1 MTLTE
6 VVARLSGAKSSG
18 TNQFLARCPVHDD
31 HTQSLSVGMGT
42 DGRVL
47 LHCHAGCPTDSI
59 LSALGLAVGDLFPD
73 QAGVPVQAPVRPL
86 IRTVSTPTYYDYT
99 DATGT
104 VVHQVVRGGADKSF
118 RQRHRNGTGEW
129 VWKASGIRVPY
140 RLSDLMASQSTTV
153 WVCEGEKDVDACWDL
168 GLSATTNL
176 GGAGKW
182 TQAETDALVKAGPWT
197 QAYVIPDND
206 LPGRTHAE
214 SVIASLTQSKMTATL
229 VTLNGLK
236 PHGDLSDWLTADSR
250 HDRATLERCAQH
262 AGALAL
268 GHTLEPTPV
277 AGVLASVPAPPDLL
291 TAHQDFVRVSEG
303 RYTLTYPDLGIVF
316 DASRLRLERQR
327 DLHGQLTVRTT
338 MQGAKTVDGVL
349 SSSSLNFSSQQSRSR
364 MANFLALRS
373 GAALDWLG
381 ALEVL
386 CWKVTGAEEE
396 GTPVQALSD
405 VALPVPE
412 PTWEIAGIH
421 LVPHE
426 PCIMF
431 GDGGTGKSYL
441 ALWIAT
447 QLCNR
452 GEKVL
457 YCDFE
462 FSASEHRLRLQR
474 LCGPDPLPGA
484 QLQYVRCVN
493 PLVTEQ
499 SRLEAAIHDHQI
511 TFAIYD
517 SIVFGLNGPPE
528 SAEIAAAY
536 FRSVRALGVGS
547 LHLAH
552 TTKQSSQD
560 GQQADKPFGSA
571 YFHNGA
577 RATYLVQR
585 APAGPNQAL
594 VELSITHKKSNV
606 GPLLPPVGLRMTFT
620 ENRTEIDPFDVAQSP
635 DLSSSLPI
643 WQRVK
648 SLVATGPGMTVKE
661 LAEELCVP
669 PGSVAKA
676 VSRMDLFSRDSQ
688 SRVHL
693 ASSRNEIIL

>member
-1 MTLTE
+1 MTLAE

-18 TNQFLARCPVHDD
+18 TDQFLARCPVHDD

-73 QAGVPVQAPVRPL
+73 QAVIPVQAPVRPL

-104 VVHQVVRGGADKSF
+104 VLHQVVRGGADKSF

-129 VWKASGIRVPY
+129 VWKSSGIFVPY
-140 RLSDLMASQSTTV
+140 RLSDLMATKDTTV

-176 GGAGKW
+176 GGSGKW

-206 LPGRTHAE
+206 IPGRTHAE
-214 SVIASLTQSKMTATL
+214 SVIASLTQAKMTATL

-250 HDRATLERCAQH
+250 HDRAALERCAQH

-268 GHTLEPTPV
+268 QSPEATPPLSGRLE
-277 AGVLASVPAPPDLL
+277 SHPAPLDLL
-291 TAHQDFVRVSEG
+291 SAPSDFLRVSEG

-364 MANFLALRS
+364 MATFLGARS
-373 GAALDWLG
+373 GAAELDWLS
-381 ALEVL
+381 ALEGL
-386 CWKVTGAEEE
+386 CWKVTQAFDA
-396 GTPVQALSD
+396 GTPVETLSEVPLPPPD
-405 VALPVPE
+405 TAWNVAGFTLPQLE
-412 PTWEIAGIH
+412 PSF
-421 LVPHE
+421 LY
-426 PCIMF
+426 
-431 GDGGTGKSYL
+431 GDGGTGKSYI

-447 QLCNR
+447 ILCDR
-452 GEKVL
+452 GINVL
-457 YCDFE
+457 YCDWE
-462 FSASEHRLRLQR
+462 FSASEHRVRLER
-474 LCGPDPLPGA
+474 LCGPDHLPGPA
-484 QLQYVRCVN
+484 LQYMRCVS
-493 PLVTEQ
+493 PLVQEQ
-499 SRLEAAIHDHQI
+499 QKIEQVVSEKNIGFCILDSV
-511 TFAIYD
+511 TFAND
-517 SIVFGLNGPPE
+517 GAPE
-528 SAEIAAAY
+528 SAEFCASY
-536 FRSVRALGVGS
+536 FRATRSLNIGT

-552 TTKQSSQD
+552 TTKQTQD
-560 GQQADKPFGSA
+560 GQDSKPFGST
-571 YFHNGA
+571 FWHNGA
-577 RATYLVQR
+577 RATYLVKR
-585 APAGPNQAL
+585 AAAGPDNTL
-594 VELSITHKKSNV
+594 VEVSITNKKSNS
-606 GPLLPPVGLRMTFT
+606 GPLLQPVGLRLTFT
-620 ENRTEIDPFDVAQSP
+620 ENRTEIDPFDLAQSP

-661 LAEELCVP
+661 LAEELSVP
-669 PGSVAKA
+669 PGSVAKG
-676 VSRMDLFSRDSQ
+676 VNRMDMFSRDSE

-693 ASSRNEIIL
+693 VSSRNEIIL

>member
-1 MTLTE
+1 MTLAD

-18 TNQFLARCPVHDD
+18 PNDQFVARCPVHNDR
-31 HTQSLSVGMGT
+31 TASLSVGIGT

-47 LHCHAGCPTDSI
+47 LHCHAGCSTDSI

-73 QAGVPVQAPVRPL
+73 QAGVPVQTPVRPV
-86 IRTVSTPTYYDYT
+86 IRAVSSPTYYDYS
-99 DATGT
+99 DSTGT
-104 VVHQVVRGGADKSF
+104 VVHQVVRGADKSF
-118 RQRHRNGTGEW
+118 RQRHRNGTGAW
-129 VWKASGIRVPY
+129 VWKSSGIRVPY
-140 RLSDLMASQSTTV
+140 RLSDLMATKDTTV

-176 GGAGKW
+176 GGSGKW
-182 TQAETDALVKAGPWT
+182 TQAETDALVQAGMT
-197 QAYVIPDND
+197 TAYVIPDND
-206 LPGRTHAE
+206 IPGRTHAE
-214 SVIASLTQSKMTATL
+214 SVIASLTQAKMTATL
-229 VTLNGLK
+229 VTLDGLK
-236 PHGDLSDWLTADSR
+236 QHGDLSDWLTADSR
-250 HDRATLERCAQH
+250 HDRAALERCAQH

-268 GHTLEPTPV
+268 QSPEATPPLSGRLE
-277 AGVLASVPAPPDLL
+277 SHPAPPDLL
-291 TAHQDFVRVSEG
+291 TAPSEFVRVSEG
-303 RYTLTYPDLGIVF
+303 RYSLTYPALGIVF
-316 DASRLRLERQR
+316 DASHLRRERHL

-338 MQGAKTVDGVL
+338 LQGAKTVDGVL
-349 SSSSLNFSSQQSRSR
+349 SSSNLNFSSQQSRSR
-364 MANFLALRS
+364 MANFLTLRS
-373 GAALDWLG
+373 GAPELDWLG
-381 ALEVL
+381 AVEAL

-536 FRSVRALGVGS
+536 FRATRSLGVGS

-594 VELSITHKKSNV
+594 VELSITNKKSNV

-620 ENRTEIDPFDVAQSP
+620 ENRTEIDPFDVAESP
-635 DLSSSLPI
+635 DLSGSLPI

-661 LAEELCVP
+661 LAEELSVP

-676 VSRMDLFSRDSQ
+676 VSRMDLFSRDSE